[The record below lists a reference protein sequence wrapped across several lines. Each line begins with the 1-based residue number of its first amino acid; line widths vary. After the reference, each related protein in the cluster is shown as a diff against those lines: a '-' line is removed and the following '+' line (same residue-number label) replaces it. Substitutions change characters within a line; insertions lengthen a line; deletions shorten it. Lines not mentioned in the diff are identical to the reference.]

1 MFNLKRCYLV
11 ICFFFHQ
18 PKTKSMQ
25 KKTYLSLAAAFALC
39 LLAAPNEASAQSQA
53 SGKKATQGVVQTKA
67 KAQTAEFKI
76 TGMTCNACSSKVTK
90 AVNAVPGILNAEVS
104 YENGNAIVKF
114 DKSKTSV
121 EDLKKAIASS
131 GFKVTDAAVK
141 K

>member
-1 MFNLKRCYLV
+1 
-11 ICFFFHQ
+11 
-18 PKTKSMQ
+18 MQ